1 MYQKHLLQP
10 TNWQPILRKAFV
22 ITCRSHSNV
31 FARCPFHEGTCC
43 PPMWSELD
51 DACWC
56 YDPEVSIR
64 IILMDLE
71 LSPRSFQQGQPSP
84 CQKQFVSA
92 ILKIREKTSKL
103 TRSKKRGWYTKDKM
117 KTKLGWSKLPGSKL
131 RASLSTEQFGFQ
143 QKCIY
148 SIHTMPSHKVLHQR
162 CGEVLRTQGQ
172 WVSYQVESLYAC
184 MIQNMCVHVYNNA
197 LSSHGCVYLP
207 K

>member
-143 QKCIY
+143 QNAFTVFIPCPAI
-148 SIHTMPSHKVLHQR
+148 R
-162 CGEVLRTQGQ
+162 
-172 WVSYQVESLYAC
+172 SYINDVVKFCERKGNESLIKSKAYMRVWYKICAC
-184 MIQNMCVHVYNNA
+184 MCIIM
-197 LSSHGCVYLP
+197 P
-207 K
+207 